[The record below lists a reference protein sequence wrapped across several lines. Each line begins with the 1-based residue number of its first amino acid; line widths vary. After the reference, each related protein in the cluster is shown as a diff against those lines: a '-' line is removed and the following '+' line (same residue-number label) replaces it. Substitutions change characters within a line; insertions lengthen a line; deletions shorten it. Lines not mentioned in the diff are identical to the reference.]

1 MLMHLK
7 TITINSSRFPRRDIY
22 PFNVKAICNTGT
34 VDIETGITF
43 FAGENGSGKSSLLK
57 AITRSADIYI
67 WKEYGKTRF
76 EYNPYEEELFR
87 YVGIEWS
94 DGRKPGAYF
103 SAESYE
109 HLATIIDDWASCD
122 PALLGYF
129 GGKSLITQSHG
140 ESFMS
145 FFRSRYKIEGVYF
158 LDEPETAL
166 SPKRQIEFLR
176 LLVEMSRDGHAQ
188 FIIAT
193 HSPILLSC
201 PGSRII
207 SFDGDSLMP
216 IAYEETDYYRIYR
229 DFLTDREK
237 YLDSLTE

>member
-1 MLMHLK
+1 MHLK
-7 TITINSSRFPRRDIY
+7 KLTFRPDDYPVNNIY
-22 PFNVKAICNTGT
+22 PFNLNVFRKSPSLDLDTS
-34 VDIETGITF
+34 ITF
-43 FAGENGSGKSSLLK
+43 FCGENGSGKSTLLK
-57 AITRSADIYI
+57 AITKRCGIYI

-76 EYNPYEEELFR
+76 DYNPYEEELYR
-87 YVGIEWS
+87 YIDIDWA
-94 DGRKPGAYF
+94 DGKKPGAYF

-122 PALLGYF
+122 PGLLDYF

-145 FFRSRYKIEGVYF
+145 FFKSRYKIEGVYF

-166 SPKRQIEFLR
+166 SPKRQIEFLK
-176 LLVEMSRDGHAQ
+176 LLTRMITDGHAQ

-201 PGSRII
+201 PGARII
-207 SFDGDSLMP
+207 SFDGDNLKP
-216 IAYEETDYYRIYR
+216 ISYEETDYFRIYR
-229 DFLTDREK
+229 DFLLDRET
-237 YLDSLTE
+237 YLKDLDG

>member
-1 MLMHLK
+1 M
-7 TITINSSRFPRRDIY
+7 
-22 PFNVKAICNTGT
+22 
-34 VDIETGITF
+34 
-43 FAGENGSGKSSLLK
+43 K
-57 AITRSADIYI
+57 AITKRCGIYI

-76 EYNPYEEELFR
+76 DYNPYEEELYR
-87 YVGIEWS
+87 YIDIDWA
-94 DGRKPGAYF
+94 DGKKPGAYF

-122 PALLGYF
+122 PGLLDYF

-145 FFRSRYKIEGVYF
+145 FFKSRYKIEGVYF

-176 LLVEMSRDGHAQ
+176 LLTQMSADGHAQ

-201 PGSRII
+201 PGARII
-207 SFDGDSLMP
+207 SFDGEHLEP
-216 IAYEETDYYRIYR
+216 IPYEETDYYRIYR
-229 DFLTDREK
+229 DS
-237 YLDSLTE
+237 SLTGKRILKTLTGRGRKLFFTIKAAAYNCAKLFNLFGRYRMNDFCLS